1 MKENLQKILQK
12 FLSREVIMYII
23 FGVLTTLVNLIIS
36 FVLVGA
42 FKIDGSIASAIGIIA
57 SILFAY
63 FTNRKWVF
71 NSQAKSFKEKINEFW
86 KFIAGR
92 LVTMVIEQGGV
103 MILYGAL
110 NMPFTPVK
118 LSLTIIVI
126 ILNYIFSKFFA
137 FKTKNEEKI
146 TKEDGKL
153 VKTNNKSGIK
163 NFFKNNKVNIFI
175 FIGMILFTFIICF
188 NFLKPHFSND
198 AYYVYAYGYDYY
210 ANHFLASNRMF
221 SALIL
226 LIFKWLDIPFVT
238 ELSVMGVV
246 LTFIMS
252 LSWFILYRFVIKLI
266 KKENSILYNILIMGA
281 AFIVVF
287 NMCTAEGLLF
297 IEVGT
302 MPFGILFAILGACI
316 LATDK
321 KHRYLI
327 SLILVT
333 ISGLFYQVTS
343 SIFVLL
349 ALVLI
354 AIKHKK
360 NIKLVIK
367 DAIIIALI
375 YGFAMIVN
383 FVGVK
388 IWDRVLVNNFRQFEI
403 PTISTIIETI
413 LKFGETILIW
423 NSGIGPKYWYLSL
436 LIVLTI
442 IFVAGGV
449 LKKKNYFMILEYI
462 VLILLSILIPIIPI
476 LATPID
482 AQYIEPRMAMCF
494 GSIIGI
500 LVIFLLAVVEVDKNK
515 VLLNILTI
523 FTVINFI
530 GNSIFLIVASSSTL
544 ITNQLDKFIAQEI
557 IKEINYYEETTGI
570 EIKKIGISFDKTYTM
585 YYEGQPALRCFNVRS
600 MGTSWAVKEV
610 ITMYTGKGYGNTI
623 VPEEIS
629 KEFLTKDWTSYN
641 KEQLVFDGESL
652 YICIY

>member
-1 MKENLQKILQK
+1 MKGKIQKILQK

-42 FKIDGSIASAIGIIA
+42 FKIDGSIASAIGIIS

-71 NSQAKSFKEKINEFW
+71 NSQAKGFKERLNEFW

-103 MILYGAL
+103 VILYGAL

-126 ILNYIFSKFFA
+126 VLNYIFSKFFA
-137 FKTKNEEKI
+137 FKTNNEE
-146 TKEDGKL
+146 TSNKEDGKL
-153 VKTNNKSGIK
+153 IKTNNDSSIIK
-163 NFFKNNKVNIFI
+163 FLKNNKVNIFI
-175 FIGMILFTFIICF
+175 FIGMLLFTIIVCF
-188 NFLKPHFSND
+188 NFLKVHFSND

-210 ANHFLASNRMF
+210 AHHFLLSNRMF

-226 LIFKWLDIPFVT
+226 LIFKWLDIPLVT

-246 LTFIMS
+246 LTFIMA
-252 LSWFILYRFVIKLI
+252 LSWFILYRFVIRLI
-266 KKENSILYNILIMGA
+266 QKEKSILYNILIAGA
-281 AFIVVF
+281 AFLVVF
-287 NMCTAEGLLF
+287 NMCTAEGLLY

-302 MPFGILFAILGACI
+302 MPFGILFAILGACV

-321 KHRYLI
+321 KLRYLI

-333 ISGLFYQVTS
+333 ISGLFYQATS
-343 SIFVLL
+343 SVFVLL

-354 AIKHKK
+354 AIKHKG

-367 DAIIIALI
+367 DTIIIALI

-388 IWDRVLVNNFRQFEI
+388 LWDSALQYEFRKFEI
-403 PTISTIIETI
+403 PSISDIIGTI
-413 LKFGETILIW
+413 LKFGETILVY
-423 NSGIGPKYWYLSL
+423 NVGIGPKYLYLSL
-436 LIVLTI
+436 LVILTI
-442 IFVAGGV
+442 IFIAGMIQR
-449 LKKKNYFMILEYI
+449 KKNYFMILEYI
-462 VLILLSILIPIIPI
+462 VLILLSILVPLIPI
-476 LATPID
+476 LATPTES
-482 AQYIEPRMAMCF
+482 QYIEPRMAMCF

-500 LVIFLLAVVEVDKNK
+500 LIMFLLAIVEVDKNK

-523 FTVINFI
+523 FTVLNFV
-530 GNSIFLIVASSSTL
+530 GNSVFLVIASSATL
-544 ITNQLDKFIAQEI
+544 VTNQLDKFIAQEI
-557 IKEINYYEETTGI
+557 IKEINDYEETTGI
-570 EIKKIGISFDKTYTM
+570 EIKKIGVAFDKTYTM

-600 MGTSWAVKEV
+600 MGTHWAVKEV
-610 ITMYTGKGYGNTI
+610 ITMYTGKGYENTT

-629 KEFLTKDWTSYN
+629 EEFLTKDWTSYD
-641 KEQLVFDGESL
+641 KEQLVFDGENL

>member
-1 MKENLQKILQK
+1 MKEKIQKILQK
-12 FLSREVIMYII
+12 FLSKEVIMYII

-42 FKIDGSIASAIGIIA
+42 LKIDGSIASAIGIIS

-71 NSQAKSFKEKINEFW
+71 NSQAKGFKERLNEFW

-92 LVTMVIEQGGV
+92 LVTMIIEQGGV
-103 MILYGAL
+103 MILYGVL

-137 FKTKNEEKI
+137 FKTNNEE
-146 TKEDGKL
+146 TSNKEDGKL
-153 VKTNNKSGIK
+153 IKTNNASKLKEFFIK
-163 NFFKNNKVNIFI
+163 NKLNIFI
-175 FIGMILFTFIICF
+175 FIGMVLFTYIICF
-188 NFLKPHFSND
+188 NFLKPHLSND
-198 AYYVYAYGYDYY
+198 AYYVYACGYDYY
-210 ANHFLASNRMF
+210 ANHFLLSNRIF

-226 LIFKWLDIPFVT
+226 LIFKWLDIPFMT
-238 ELSVMGVV
+238 ELFIMGII
-246 LTFIMS
+246 LTFIMV
-252 LSWFILYRFVIKLI
+252 LSWFILYKFVIKLI
-266 KKENSILYNILIMGA
+266 KKEESILYNILIAGS
-281 AFIVVF
+281 AFLVVF

-321 KHRYLI
+321 KLRYLI

-333 ISGLFYQVTS
+333 ISGLFYQATS

-354 AIKHKK
+354 AIKHKG

-367 DAIIIALI
+367 DTIIIALI

-388 IWDRVLVNNFRQFEI
+388 LWDKALQYEFRQFEF
-403 PTISTIIETI
+403 PTISAIIETI

-423 NSGIGPKYWYLSL
+423 NVGVGPKYWYLSL

-442 IFVAGGV
+442 IFIAGMI
-449 LKKKNYFMILEYI
+449 LRKKNYFMILEYI
-462 VLILLSILIPIIPI
+462 VLILLSILVPLIPI
-476 LATPID
+476 LATPTD
-482 AQYIEPRMAMCF
+482 SQYIEPRMAMCF

-500 LVIFLLAVVEVDKNK
+500 LIIFLLAVVEVDKNK
-515 VLLNILTI
+515 LLLNMLTMLTI
-523 FTVINFI
+523 LNLV
-530 GNSIFLIVASSSTL
+530 GNSIFLIVASASTL
-544 ITNQLDKFIAQEI
+544 LTNQLDKFVAQEI
-557 IKEINYYEETTGI
+557 IKEMNEYEETTGI
-570 EIKKIGISFDKTYTM
+570 EIKKIGVAFDKTYTM
-585 YYEGQPALRCFNVRS
+585 YYEGQPALRCFNVRG
-600 MGTSWAVKEV
+600 MGIYWAVKEV
-610 ITMYTGKGYGNTI
+610 IAVYTKKGYIMTT
-623 VPEEIS
+623 VPEELS

-641 KEQLVFDGESL
+641 KEQLVFDGENL

>member
-23 FGVLTTLVNLIIS
+23 FGVLTTLVNLVIS

-287 NMCTAEGLLF
+287 NMCTAEGLLY

-302 MPFGILFAILGACI
+302 MPFGILFAILGSCI

-321 KHRYLI
+321 KLRYLS

-354 AIKHKK
+354 AIKHKG
-360 NIKLVIK
+360 NIKLVLK
-367 DAIIIALI
+367 DTVIIALI

-388 IWDRVLVNNFRQFEI
+388 LWDNALQYEFRKFEI
-403 PTISTIIETI
+403 PSISVIIETI
-413 LKFGETILIW
+413 LKFGETILIY
-423 NSGIGPKYWYLSL
+423 NVGIGPKYWYLSL
-436 LIVLTI
+436 LVILTI
-442 IFVAGGV
+442 IFIAGMI
-449 LKKKNYFMILEYI
+449 LRKKNYFMILEYI
-462 VLILLSILIPIIPI
+462 VLVLLSVLVPLIPV
-476 LATPID
+476 LATPTES
-482 AQYIEPRMAMCF
+482 QYIEPRMAMCF
-494 GSIIGI
+494 GAIIGI
-500 LVIFLLAVVEVDKNK
+500 LIIFLLAVVEIDKNK
-515 VLLNILTI
+515 VLLNILIIVTAL
-523 FTVINFI
+523 NFI
-530 GNSIFLIVASSSTL
+530 GNSIFLVVASSTTL

-557 IKEINYYEETTGI
+557 IKEIDAYEETTG
-570 EIKKIGISFDKTYTM
+570 EKIKKIGVAFDKTYTM
-585 YYEGQPALRCFNVRS
+585 YYEGQPELRCFNIRS

-610 ITMYTGKGYGNTI
+610 ITTYSGRKYENTT
-623 VPEEIS
+623 VPKEITE
-629 KEFLTKDWTSYN
+629 EFLTNDWTNYN
-641 KEQLVFDGESL
+641 KDQLVFDGENL

>member
-42 FKIDGSIASAIGIIA
+42 FKIDGSIASAIGIIS

-71 NSQAKSFKEKINEFW
+71 NSQAKGFKERLNEFW

-103 MILYGAL
+103 VILYGAL

-118 LSLTIIVI
+118 LSLTIVVI

-137 FKTKNEEKI
+137 FKTKNEE
-146 TKEDGKL
+146 TTPKEDGNLIKASNASRI
-153 VKTNNKSGIK
+153 KEIFIK
-163 NFFKNNKVNIFI
+163 NKLNIFI
-175 FIGMILFTFIICF
+175 FIGMALFTYIICF

-246 LTFIMS
+246 LTFIMF

-302 MPFGILFAILGACI
+302 MPFGILFAILGSCI

-321 KHRYLI
+321 KLRYLS

-354 AIKHKK
+354 AIKHKG
-360 NIKLVIK
+360 NIKLVLK
-367 DAIIIALI
+367 DTVIIALI

-388 IWDRVLVNNFRQFEI
+388 LWDNALQYEFRKFEI
-403 PTISTIIETI
+403 PSISVIIETI
-413 LKFGETILIW
+413 LKFGETILIY
-423 NSGIGPKYWYLSL
+423 NVGIGPKYWYLSL
-436 LIVLTI
+436 LVILTI
-442 IFVAGGV
+442 IFIAGMI
-449 LKKKNYFMILEYI
+449 LRKKNYFMILEYI
-462 VLILLSILIPIIPI
+462 VLVLLSVLVPLIPV
-476 LATPID
+476 LATPTES
-482 AQYIEPRMAMCF
+482 QYIEPRMAMCF
-494 GSIIGI
+494 GAIIGI
-500 LVIFLLAVVEVDKNK
+500 LIIFLLAVVEIDKNK
-515 VLLNILTI
+515 VLLNILIIVTAL
-523 FTVINFI
+523 NFI
-530 GNSIFLIVASSSTL
+530 GNSIFLVVASSTTL

-557 IKEINYYEETTGI
+557 IKEIDAYEETTG
-570 EIKKIGISFDKTYTM
+570 EKIKKIGVAFDKTYTM
-585 YYEGQPALRCFNVRS
+585 YYEGQPELRCFNIRS

-610 ITMYTGKGYGNTI
+610 ITTYSGRKYENTT
-623 VPEEIS
+623 VPKEITE
-629 KEFLTKDWTSYN
+629 EFLTNDWTNYN
-641 KEQLVFDGESL
+641 KDQLVFDGENL